1 MRGVSLNSFQG
12 APAALRISLSF
23 QLTPS
28 WSAKGFPQFP
38 PWELF
43 QFSDSLH
50 KAVLC
55 HRAVL
60 AWGLGSAEGLFA
72 NFESLIPC
80 TKSAPFSHRAL
91 ITFSNVHIDVTKVSS
106 VHIDATARTPLG
118 ERAECYRSS
127 SKVRANC
134 LGSRVVHPGRE
145 VHSGVQPIPFGLIEI
160 SPPGMHLSDSKNDV
174 LQTPQ
179 GHPVL
184 LSPNLPQTDS
194 NSNGLSPLF
203 QSASLPPSLMED
215 SNTSSPTRPAAYSGS
230 KSFVAIVSNPPSDG
244 LPNGS
249 VLSED
254 SRNNEVPKKRLGRTS
269 RPLTIM
275 QWNADGIGNK
285 IFELQEY
292 LVNSN
297 VDVLAVQESK
307 LLSTGPR
314 ADKDPKIPGYY
325 IQRKDREDA
334 ENRGGGLLFY
344 IKNDVRF
351 QPVNKMERFGLETL
365 TIRVQLKRRDWVKIT
380 NCYLPRPVSIHLYF
394 HLVQIQS

>member
-1 MRGVSLNSFQG
+1 M
-12 APAALRISLSF
+12 
-23 QLTPS
+23 
-28 WSAKGFPQFP
+28 
-38 PWELF
+38 
-43 QFSDSLH
+43 
-50 KAVLC
+50 
-55 HRAVL
+55 
-60 AWGLGSAEGLFA
+60 
-72 NFESLIPC
+72 
-80 TKSAPFSHRAL
+80 
-91 ITFSNVHIDVTKVSS
+91 
-106 VHIDATARTPLG
+106 
-118 ERAECYRSS
+118 
-127 SKVRANC
+127 
-134 LGSRVVHPGRE
+134 
-145 VHSGVQPIPFGLIEI
+145 
-160 SPPGMHLSDSKNDV
+160 V
-174 LQTPQ
+174 LQP
-179 GHPVL
+179 L
-184 LSPNLPQTDS
+184 NLPQTDS
-194 NSNGLSPLF
+194 NSNGLSPLI
-203 QSASLPPSLMED
+203 QSASLSPSLTED
-215 SNTSSPTRPAAYSGS
+215 SNISSPTRPVANSGS
-230 KSFVAIVSNPPSDG
+230 QSFVSIASNPPSDG

-307 LLSTGPR
+307 LLSTGPK

-351 QPVNKMERFGLETL
+351 QPVNKMERFGLETH

-380 NCYLPRPVSIHLYF
+380 NCYLPSSSTQETRFDPSLLPSGPDSIIVGDLNGHSHIWDSAHKGEADTRGQEIEDWL
-394 HLVQIQS
+394 LD